1 MKRLLQILAV
11 SLALVIGYVAA
22 VLVRGSLSDWQ
33 PSGVTPVAVDGGGTS
48 AGPIADSVLSFLT
61 WNVGY
66 GGLGAE
72 ADFFLD
78 GGAFFFSR
86 GLRVHMPEADVRRY
100 SEGIETEIAS
110 IRADFILLQEV
121 DSLSDR
127 SHGNRQSAQ
136 LRATKPD
143 YAAAYTPNYINE
155 RVPVPVF
162 EPWHVY
168 GGVYSGLLN
177 LTRYRPGDTRRHTLP
192 GEFPWPDK
200 LFQLDRCLL
209 VQRFALADGRELVV
223 VNLHLSAYDQDG
235 SLKAAQL
242 EYLADLLRAEV
253 DAGHLV
259 VAGGDWN
266 LMPPNL
272 AYDHFT
278 GDPKGNFPRSTVPA
292 GFPGPDWTFVYDPDV
307 PTNRKI
313 NAPYSDSS
321 YVTTIDHFLLSPG
334 LQARKVKTL
343 DRDFRNSDH
352 QAVFLEVGIKAADSM
367 ATTLR

>member
-1 MKRLLQILAV
+1 MKTVLRIVGAA
-11 SLALVIGYVAA
+11 LALVLIYVIAT
-22 VLVRGSLSDWQ
+22 LVYGQLNDWR
-33 PSGVTPVAVDGGGTS
+33 PAGVTAVDVD
-48 AGPIADSVLSFLT
+48 AGAADEGPVTDSVLSFLT

-78 GGAFFFSR
+78 GGAFFLSR

-100 SEGIETEIAS
+100 SEAIATEIGS
-110 IRADFILLQEV
+110 VRADFLLLQEV

-136 LRATKPD
+136 LRTAKPD
-143 YAAAYTPNYINE
+143 YAAAFAPNYINE

-162 EPWHVY
+162 EPWRVY
-168 GGVYSGLLN
+168 GSVYSGLLN
-177 LTRYRPGDTRRHTLP
+177 LTRYTPSETRRHALP
-192 GEFPWPDK
+192 GEFPWPDR

-209 VQRFALADGRELVV
+209 VQRFDLADGRELVV
-223 VNLHLSAYDQDG
+223 VNLHLSAYDTDG
-235 SLKAAQL
+235 SVKAAQL
-242 EYLADLLRAEV
+242 EYLAEFLRGEA

-272 AYDHFT
+272 AYDYFV
-278 GDPKGNFPRSTVPA
+278 GDPEGLFPRATVPA
-292 GFPGPDWTFVYDPDV
+292 GYPAPGWTFVYDPDV

-313 NAPYSDSS
+313 NAPYSDST
-321 YVTTIDHFLLSPG
+321 YVTTIDHFLLGPG
-334 LQARKVKTL
+334 LRAQRVKAL

-352 QAVFLEVGIKAADSM
+352 QAVYLEVVIE
-367 ATTLR
+367 